1 MFLITQKKRGI
12 SKHKLHILRVGYS
25 IDNSLSRYLILPSYD
40 KNGDLNYYVSRNI
53 DADTTNSF
61 KYKNATVPKKSIIFN
76 EINIDWNIPLT
87 IVEGPLDLLKTNDN
101 ATCLLG
107 SALNED
113 MKLFQ
118 EIVRHKTK
126 VNLALDSDVY
136 HKTIRIAKL
145 LSSYDIDVDILDT
158 RGSEDV
164 GDMSKERFDEIL
176 NSSNKF
182 NENDTLLAKIRAL

>member
-1 MFLITQKKRGI
+1 MTFTAIAPRAK
-12 SKHKLHILRVGYS
+12 V
-25 IDNSLSRYLILPSYD
+25 
-40 KNGDLNYYVSRNI
+40 
-53 DADTTNSF
+53 
-61 KYKNATVPKKSIIFN
+61 
-76 EINIDWNIPLT
+76 
-87 IVEGPLDLLKTNDN
+87 
-101 ATCLLG
+101 
-107 SALNED
+107 
-113 MKLFQ
+113 
-118 EIVRHKTK
+118 VRHKTK

-164 GDMSKERFDEIL
+164 GDMSKERFNEIL